1 MSKDSRIAAAVP
13 VRQEGDRGEGTV
25 AGVEAAWE
33 ARSAIDQL
41 VFEGARHLLQAAL
54 QAEVDA
60 FLERH
65 RGVCDAQGRRQVVRN
80 GYLPER
86 KILTGAGA
94 LAIRQPRVRDQADGQ
109 REKILFSSA
118 ILPPYLRRSKAI
130 DELIPWLYLKGVST
144 GDFSEALVAL
154 VGPQAKGLS
163 ANVVVKLKEQW
174 QEEFG
179 AWHQR
184 DLSKKEYVYFWVDGI
199 YFNIRLE
206 EDRQCILV
214 VIGATADGHKE
225 LVAVADGYRED
236 EQSWYELLVDLKRR
250 GLKQG
255 PKLAVG
261 DGALGFWAALR
272 KVYGDCREQ
281 RCWVHK
287 ESNVL
292 SKLPKG
298 VQGRAKTEL
307 HAIWMAETRDQAQRA
322 FDTFLEKY
330 GFKYPQ
336 AAACLAKDREELLA
350 FYDFPAEHWIHLR
363 TTNPIESTFSTVRL
377 RHRRTKGNG
386 NRRACLSM
394 VFKLLETAQKRWRR
408 LNGHQQIV
416 PLLQGKKFID
426 GLLQDAA

>member
-1 MSKDSRIAAAVP
+1 
-13 VRQEGDRGEGTV
+13 VR
-25 AGVEAAWE
+25 AGAEAARE
-33 ARSAIDQL
+33 ARSIIDQL
-41 VFEGARHLLQAAL
+41 VFEGARHMLQRAL
-54 QAEVDA
+54 EAEIDG

-65 RGVCDAQGRRQVVRN
+65 EGLRDQRGNRQVVRN

-86 KILTGAGA
+86 KILTGAGP
-94 LAIRQPRVRDQADGQ
+94 LDVRQPRVRDKRDAGQ
-109 REKILFSSA
+109 EKITFSSQ

-154 VGPQAKGLS
+154 IGPQAKGLS

-174 QEEFG
+174 QEEFT
-179 AWHQR
+179 AWQQR
-184 DLSKKEYVYFWVDGI
+184 DLSGKEYVYFWADGI

-206 EDRQCILV
+206 DDRQCILV
-214 VIGATADGHKE
+214 VVGATADGHKE
-225 LVAVADGYRED
+225 LVAVQDGYRED

-250 GLKQG
+250 GLKHG
-255 PKLAVG
+255 PKLATG

-272 KVYGDCREQ
+272 KVYGQCREQ

-298 VQGRAKTEL
+298 VHRRAKTDL
-307 HAIWMAETRDQAQRA
+307 RAIWMAETRSSAQQA

-330 GFKYPQ
+330 GAKYPK
-336 AAACLAKDREELLA
+336 ATECLAKDREELLA
-350 FYDFPAEHWIHLR
+350 FYDFPAEHWMHLR

-377 RHRRTKGNG
+377 RHQRTKGNG
-386 NRRACLSM
+386 HRRACLTM
-394 VFKLLETAQKRWRR
+394 VFKLVECAQKRWRR
-408 LNGHQQIV
+408 LNGHQQIL
-416 PLLQGKKFID
+416 PLLEGKKFVD
-426 GLLQDAA
+426 GVLQEAA